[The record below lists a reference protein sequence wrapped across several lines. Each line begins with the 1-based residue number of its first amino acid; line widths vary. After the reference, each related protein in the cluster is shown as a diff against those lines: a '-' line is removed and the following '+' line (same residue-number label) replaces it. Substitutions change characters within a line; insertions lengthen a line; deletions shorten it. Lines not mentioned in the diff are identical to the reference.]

1 MAVISLTMLIIVVA
15 AVLVVTYFAYPQ
27 RGRSVPR
34 FPRLGTAMERAA
46 TRLGIDEA
54 DSERPKSR
62 L

>member
-1 MAVISLTMLIIVVA
+1 VVA

-34 FPRLGTAMERAA
+34 FPRLGSVLNRAA
-46 TRLGIDEA
+46 HRIGMNE
-54 DSERPKSR
+54 SESDRPKSR